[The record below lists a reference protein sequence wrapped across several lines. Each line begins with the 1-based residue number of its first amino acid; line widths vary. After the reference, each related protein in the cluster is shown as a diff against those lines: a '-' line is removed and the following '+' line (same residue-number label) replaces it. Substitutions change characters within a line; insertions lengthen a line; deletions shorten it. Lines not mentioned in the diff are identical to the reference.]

1 MGKSHVSGAMPEAL
15 LTGHRPI
22 DGRIWTVDSRGW
34 RCFFLLSF
42 MRGIHAAVCELLKVT
57 VGRGMLAVAVAGE
70 EREFV
75 RCGGAVRS
83 PGLGWAAAAG
93 PMGSGVT
100 EGGGAAPFRRPV
112 TFSRQPL
119 FLHN

>member
-70 EREFV
+70 ERNSSV
-75 RCGGAVRS
+75 
-83 PGLGWAAAAG
+83 AAG
-93 PMGSGVT
+93 PYGRRGWGGQRRRDRWGVGLPKVVAPLPSG
-100 EGGGAAPFRRPV
+100 GR
-112 TFSRQPL
+112 
-119 FLHN
+119 